1 MRRGAPVRGVPSTAS
16 TAVPTWFGP
25 GDRPLFGWVHV
36 PDRPDGRGAVLCP
49 SLGLEGEA
57 SQLAYRSL
65 ARELADAGC
74 AVVRF
79 DYHGTGD
86 SAGRLDE
93 PGRVEEWVADV
104 AVCCDELRDAGVTS
118 LHLVGTRLGATLAA
132 RAVSACGPVDSLTLW
147 YPWTRGNQFLRY
159 QRALR
164 RLYATGDAPGSDDG
178 LVEIPGFVVGAE
190 LAADLKALDTGRG
203 DLVLPDSVLVVD
215 AADPDTGEVSRGE
228 FGPDG
233 CVRRSGTGVDRLF
246 GVELMRATVDAAD
259 LAAIVDFVRSAGRP
273 VAPAAVEP
281 AIRAEAEVASPDGV
295 VVRERAV
302 LVGPAGLFGIL
313 AEPVRPPTDHHLG
326 RVRTSGGPV
335 PGFRSALFLNAGSL
349 HHVGPGRQW
358 VELSRHWAAA
368 GMRCLRMDIGGVGD
382 SPATGPAG
390 ELSSY
395 PPAALGDVEAGVAY
409 LAPEDPGEVVLLG
422 LCAGAYHA
430 ILAAPSTRVGGVAVL
445 NPLRLPSPDPGDGSL
460 GELIDGAPVDG
471 WADADGASAAPE
483 PPSRRF
489 LGGLR
494 DRGVF
499 RPVTRHLPDRVWW
512 LARVGRGGSDPV
524 ASLRHVVDAG
534 ASLLVILGPD
544 EWPGIGRGRTHQYRR
559 LAKRGVFAITYVPT
573 LDHSFH
579 VASGRRAALAVLNRW
594 VLGTDGT
601 GPPSDTRTIA

>member
-1 MRRGAPVRGVPSTAS
+1 MDP
-16 TAVPTWFGP
+16 
-25 GDRPLFGWVHV
+25 
-36 PDRPDGRGAVLCP
+36 
-49 SLGLEGEA
+49 
-57 SQLAYRSL
+57 
-65 ARELADAGC
+65 
-74 AVVRF
+74 
-79 DYHGTGD
+79 
-86 SAGRLDE
+86 
-93 PGRVEEWVADV
+93 
-104 AVCCDELRDAGVTS
+104 
-118 LHLVGTRLGATLAA
+118 
-132 RAVSACGPVDSLTLW
+132 
-147 YPWTRGNQFLRY
+147 GNQFLRY

-203 DLVLPDSVLVVD
+203 DLVLPNAVLVVD
-215 AADPDTGEVSRGE
+215 AADPDTGEVSRRE

-281 AIRAEAEVASPDGV
+281 AIRAEAGWRRGTGAV
-295 VVRERAV
+295 VERAV
-302 LVGPAGLFGIL
+302 HLGPAGLFGIL

-326 RVRTSGGPV
+326 RAPDQRWSRPRVPVGALPQRREPPPRRARTSVGGAQP
-335 PGFRSALFLNAGSL
+335 PLGRRRDALPAHG
-349 HHVGPGRQW
+349 HRRG
-358 VELSRHWAAA
+358 
-368 GMRCLRMDIGGVGD
+368 GD

-390 ELSSY
+390 VLSSY

-430 ILAAPSTRVGGVAVL
+430 ILAAPSTGVGGVAVL

-471 WADADGASAAPE
+471 WADAEGAVRGAGAALQALPRG
-483 PPSRRF
+483 PAGP
-489 LGGLR
+489 GGVPTGDPAPAR
-494 DRGVF
+494 PGV
-499 RPVTRHLPDRVWW
+499 VAAH
-512 LARVGRGGSDPV
+512 VGRGGSDPV

-579 VASGRRAALAVLNRW
+579 VASGR
-594 VLGTDGT
+594 
-601 GPPSDTRTIA
+601 GPHSPC